1 MNQYFISSKQEP
13 EMSTP
18 EFFSLYEVVGFAG
31 EVLWKVSLA
40 WSVPFF
46 CLFLSFLLALSRLK
60 KCPPQK

>member
-1 MNQYFISSKQEP
+1 MF
-13 EMSTP
+13 TP